1 MTHIIILHNFAWNLI
16 YNSNSMK
23 RKMGIIITI
32 AGLIITFA
40 GIATFAFGSK
50 EKAGITQTQ
59 PSSEKQNAAN
69 GRETTK
75 ASAKEKG
82 NDFEAFFADV
92 LKQNGIHI
100 KTWNQGSVSP
110 GGAIAD
116 NALDP
121 DFFVEQKAGNMA
133 LEYWIECKW
142 RADVEGSF
150 SLPQKQF
157 DRYRDKQRTSKRKV
171 ILFIGVG
178 GEPSA
183 PAATYAV
190 PLDSI
195 VNGSISRQNMKQ
207 FYMSDP
213 VSQFGPRV
221 KNWFFNEVFK
231 NNKK

>member
-1 MTHIIILHNFAWNLI
+1 
-16 YNSNSMK
+16 
-23 RKMGIIITI
+23 MGIIITI

-40 GIATFAFGSK
+40 GIAMMACGGKGQKVENKVVASDTVVPK
-50 EKAGITQTQ
+50 PVEQ
-59 PSSEKQNAAN
+59 PSS
-69 GRETTK
+69 
-75 ASAKEKG
+75 KEKG

-100 KTWNQGSVSP
+100 RTWNQGSVSP

-121 DFFVEQKAGNMA
+121 DFFVEQKAGSMT

-142 RADVEGSF
+142 RSDVGDSF
-150 SLPQKQF
+150 SLSQKQL
-157 DRYRDKQRTSKRKV
+157 DRYREKQRTSKRKV

-183 PAATYAV
+183 PAATYAI

-195 VNGSISRQNMKQ
+195 VNGSISRQDMKQ
-207 FYMSDP
+207 FYMSAP
-213 VSQFGPRV
+213 ASQFDNRM

-231 NNKK
+231 KNKK